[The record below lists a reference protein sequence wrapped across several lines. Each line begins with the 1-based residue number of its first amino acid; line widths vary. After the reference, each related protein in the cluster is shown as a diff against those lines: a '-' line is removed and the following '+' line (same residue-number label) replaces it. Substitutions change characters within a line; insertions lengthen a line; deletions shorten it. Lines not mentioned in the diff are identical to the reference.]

1 MNDRVDWKEIKPVLE
16 NIKDT
21 DTLRLLFVESLNYD
35 FANKE
40 ALIEFTKDIA
50 DKLIATKIISEKGDF
65 KVVFCQ
71 IDKLLKGRELP
82 AVKSISS
89 HYPYNIVVFTNK
101 EQNEFHFVNTKY
113 IEKVG
118 KKREAKGFRR
128 ITVGKTDRL
137 RTAAERLSMI
147 YAPEEI
153 SALDLA
159 SQCEEAFDV
168 EAVSKEFYQEFV
180 KKYKEL
186 RQEIQETN
194 RLSNEDADSLTQ
206 EILNRLLFLYF
217 IQKKGWLN
225 GDYKFLYNNYK
236 SNQKEYYKEFLVPL
250 FKKLSNKDFTHPEFN
265 NIPFLNGGL
274 FDFKDIEEK
283 RSVPN
288 EIFSDIFEDLLERF
302 NFTIRED
309 TEFEEEV
316 AIDPEMLGR
325 IFEELI
331 LSLESAQYKD
341 IPDPRRESGSYYTPR
356 FVVSFMVKQALL
368 NYLTNELPQIPKD
381 KLKALVFKLS
391 ADGIDEPAL
400 VRDKLRNS
408 KIVDPGVGSGA
419 FSVDILNK
427 LVAII
432 AKLNEKL
439 GITRDRYDLR
449 KRLIEDCIYGVDI
462 QERAIHLARLRL
474 WLSLIADLDIDKG
487 KDVPPL
493 INLDFKIVKGD
504 SLVSKICGF
513 TFDLKALPPT
523 DQTTSELI
531 EKYKKLKDEY
541 AEAIT
546 DTKKQK
552 LKRKINN
559 TKCDI
564 AIWHLDNIKK
574 KQKEDLNQ
582 IDAQGALLEKTKT
595 EIRKE
600 EQEKERIRQKISAIE
615 KEINKIKTGQHIDAF
630 NWCLDFSEVMGVK
643 EGFDIAI
650 ANPPYGIDED
660 KEVYQDEFNLGSKDS
675 YGVFAALAVNILK
688 PGGTLCYIMSDTW
701 QTIRTHKKFR
711 KKLFEETE
719 AQYLISVPMKTFKTI
734 VNTGIYLFKKSA
746 IDKVKDNFIIAAD
759 FHRLDIKRGDLED
772 AFDDL
777 IADVKPDEKCKDGYT
792 YISNKKKAIYVYRQK
807 IINRFSNLSFFI
819 ASPKL
824 FQLMQDVGNLK
835 PKTYTNE
842 KGLPVI
848 FDAKKQKNLFEQ
860 EGPDIYQVNFNGK
873 HVELVKLGDVG
884 KVAVGLQTGENDYY
898 LRQYPDT
905 KGSSYR
911 EIDLRL
917 VLKESELEN
926 IRRDEKLRMD
936 VIENGIC
943 KNPHHKSH
951 MHRYFGGRY
960 FVPYDKGGASD
971 VEEGW
976 LPNYYVPTPYFID
989 WSEEAI
995 KRMKTLTIADVRR
1008 IQGKPI
1014 PPGREYYNTQIA
1026 AVFRNINTYFKK
1038 GITFSDTGYYA
1049 PTYRL
1054 NACSIYD
1061 VMGMTIFLKDALT
1074 SIAILV
1080 SKICRY
1086 IIKNYIN
1093 SSVHSQV
1100 EGVKK
1105 IPIIYDIPD
1114 AYKKR
1119 LTELANPIIQ
1129 KQKQNPRYDYMTKEQ
1144 LEIDKLVYEIYN
1156 LNEEDI
1162 KEVENWYFR
1171 RYPKLAKIIEKKLKA
1186 KNKGV

>member
-1 MNDRVDWKEIKPVLE
+1 MNDRVDWKEIKHILE

-21 DTLRLLFVESLNYD
+21 DTLRKLFVESLNYD
-35 FANKE
+35 YANKE
-40 ALIEFTKDIA
+40 ALIEFPKDIA
-50 DKLIATKIISEKGDF
+50 DKLIATKIISEKDDF

-89 HYPYNIVVFTNK
+89 HYPYNIVVFTNE

-147 YAPEEI
+147 YAPEQI

-186 RQEIQETN
+186 RKEIQETN
-194 RLSNEDADSLTQ
+194 RLSNEIADSLTQ

-225 GDYKFLYNNYK
+225 EDYKFLYNNFRPNK
-236 SNQKEYYKEFLVPL
+236 KEYYKEFLVPL
-250 FKKLSNKDFTHPEFN
+250 FKILSIKDFKHPAFY

-283 RSVPN
+283 ISVPN
-288 EIFSDIFEDLLERF
+288 EAFNDIFEDLLERF

-381 KLKALVFKLS
+381 KLKALVFNKLS
-391 ADGIDEPAL
+391 TDEIEEPSI
-400 VRDKLRNS
+400 VRDKLLNL

-432 AKLNEKL
+432 EKLNEKL
-439 GITRDRYDLR
+439 GISWNRYELR
-449 KRLIEDCIYGVDI
+449 KKLIEDCIYGVDI

-474 WLSLIADLDIDKG
+474 WLSLIVDLDIDKG
-487 KDVPPL
+487 EDVPPL

-504 SLVSKICGF
+504 SLVSKMCGF
-513 TFDLKALPPT
+513 KFDLEALPPT
-523 DQTTSELI
+523 DQTISELI
-531 EKYKKLKDEY
+531 KKYKRLKDEY
-541 AEAIT
+541 AEAIA
-546 DTKKQK
+546 DTEKQI

-559 TKCDI
+559 TKCAI

-574 KQKEDLNQ
+574 KRKEDLNQ
-582 IDAQGALLEKTKT
+582 IDAQETLLEKTKT

-600 EQEKERIRQKISAIE
+600 KQEKERIRQKISAIE
-615 KEINKIKTGQHIDAF
+615 KGIKKIKTGQDIDAF
-630 NWCLDFSEVMGVK
+630 NWYLDFSEVMRAK
-643 EGFDIAI
+643 KGFDIVI
-650 ANPPYGIDED
+650 ANPPYGIDEV
-660 KEVYQDEFNLGSKDS
+660 KEVYQDEFKLGSKDS
-675 YGVFAALAVNILK
+675 YGVFAAIAVNILK

-701 QTIRTHKKFR
+701 QTIRTHKKLR

-746 IDKVKDNFIIAAD
+746 INNKGKDNFIIAAD
-759 FHRLDIKRGDLED
+759 FHGLDIKKGDLEA
-772 AFDDL
+772 AFDL
-777 IADVKPDEKCKDGYT
+777 IAEEIEPDEKCKDGYT
-792 YISNKKKAIYVYRQK
+792 IISGKDMAIYVFRQK
-807 IINRFSNLSFFI
+807 IIERFTNLSFFI

-860 EGPDIYQVNFNGK
+860 EGPNIYQVNFNGK
-873 HVELVKLGDVG
+873 QIELVKLGDVG
-884 KVAVGLQTGENDYY
+884 KVVVGLQTGDNHNY
-898 LRQYPDT
+898 LRQLPDT

-911 EIDLRL
+911 EIDFRL
-917 VLKESELEN
+917 VLKENELEK
-926 IRRDEKLRMD
+926 IRRDEQLRMD

-943 KNPHHKSH
+943 KNPQHKGHS
-951 MHRYFGGRY
+951 HRYFGGKY

-989 WSEEAI
+989 WSEGAV
-995 KRMKTLTIADVRR
+995 KRLKTWK
-1008 IQGKPI
+1008 KPGTNKI
-1014 PPGREYYNTQIA
+1014 TSRFQNKA
-1026 AVFRNINTYFKK
+1026 FYFKD
-1038 GITFSDTGYYA
+1038 GISFSRTGYYS
-1049 PTYRL
+1049 PTFRFS
-1054 NACSIYD
+1054 AGSIFD
-1061 VMGMTIFLKDALT
+1061 TEGSFLFPQFK
-1074 SIAILV
+1074 SNIAIAIFS
-1080 SKICRY
+1080 SKIFRMLVKSF
-1086 IIKNYIN
+1086 IDH
-1093 SSVHSQV
+1093 SVHSQI
-1100 EGVKK
+1100 EDIKK
-1105 IPIIYDIPD
+1105 VPVPYGLSSSVSRELSFFVSSIIQH
-1114 AYKKR
+1114 
-1119 LTELANPIIQ
+1119 Q
-1129 KQKQNPRYDYMTKEQ
+1129 KQKLRYDYMTSEQ

-1162 KEVENWYFR
+1162 EEVENWYFR
-1171 RYPKLAKIIEKKLKA
+1171 RYPKLAKVIEEKLKK